1 MKRIWWIMLLMSISK
16 STVAAELPSQR
27 LDLSCWKLTLPENT
41 DRPGKPDEITG
52 KELGKFQHPRYF
64 RVAATNRSVLFRAP
78 CDGVTTRGSKYPRCE
93 LREMKPGGR
102 DEANWGTADGKRH
115 TLVASLAILETPV
128 VKKHVVCAQV
138 HHPDDDLLM
147 VRLEGKKLFV
157 ERNDLPGVRLDSNYK
172 LGTRFSIKIE
182 AEGGH
187 VKVWYND
194 QLKMDW
200 VVSQQGCYFKAG
212 CYTQSNT
219 TKGDLP
225 TAGGEVAIYRLVV
238 FHQ

>member
-1 MKRIWWIMLLMSISK
+1 
-16 STVAAELPSQR
+16 
-27 LDLSCWKLTLPENT
+27 
-41 DRPGKPDEITG
+41 
-52 KELGKFQHPRYF
+52 
-64 RVAATNRSVLFRAP
+64 
-78 CDGVTTRGSKYPRCE
+78 
-93 LREMKPGGR
+93 MKPGGR